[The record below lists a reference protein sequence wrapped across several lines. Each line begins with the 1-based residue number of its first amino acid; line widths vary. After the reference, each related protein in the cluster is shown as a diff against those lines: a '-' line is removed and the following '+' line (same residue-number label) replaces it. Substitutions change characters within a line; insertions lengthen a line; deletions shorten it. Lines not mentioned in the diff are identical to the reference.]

1 MRIWISILAVLAT
14 VTIQGCS
21 DGDELAVQ
29 QKATVVQLVDVQ
41 VQTSEKIYTF
51 PATVLPKSTAN
62 LAFRVGGR
70 LDKVHLTEGLF
81 VKKGALL
88 AKLDPTTFR
97 LAKAKAKVQ
106 LKQAKLDLKRVKA
119 IATKGIGSEKSVDNA
134 QVAVELAEID
144 LETAASNLRYS
155 ELHAPF
161 DALIAKRLIENQGYI
176 KTGAV
181 VAHLQDL
188 SRIHFKF
195 DVPERLVSRYRSA
208 DSHRAK
214 ASAYIDGHIDKSFD
228 IEYLEHSTE
237 PDPVT
242 QTYQVVFAMDYPKGL
257 DITPGIRATV
267 TVKSSDETALAAVG
281 VPINALVTGNDDKLY
296 VWLQDEKTQT
306 VNKQL
311 VSVGPMSQG
320 WVAILSG
327 LKAGQKVV
335 ASGASQMKP
344 GMLVRPYVAE

>member
-1 MRIWISILAVLAT
+1 MRIWVLILAVMAT
-14 VTIQGCS
+14 ILMQGCS
-21 DGDELAVQ
+21 DGDELVIK

-41 VQTSEKIYTF
+41 VQTRETIYTF

-70 LDKVHLTEGLF
+70 LDKVHLTEGQF

-88 AKLDPTTFR
+88 AKLDPTTF
-97 LAKAKAKVQ
+97 LLAQAKARVQ
-106 LKQAKLDLKRVKA
+106 LKQAKLALKRVQA

-134 QVAVELAEID
+134 QTAVELAEIG
-144 LETAASNLRYS
+144 LETAASNMRYS

-161 DALIAKRLIENQGYI
+161 DALVAKRLIENQGYI

-195 DVPERLVSRYRSA
+195 DVPERLVSGYRSA
-208 DSHRAK
+208 DTHGTMAR
-214 ASAYIDGHIDKSFD
+214 AYIDGHIDKSFD

-242 QTYQVVFAMDYPKGL
+242 QTYQVVFAMAYPKGL

-267 TVKSSDETALAAVG
+267 TIKSSDEVAQTAVG
-281 VPINALVTGNDDKLY
+281 VPINAVVTGNDDTLY
-296 VWLQDEKTQT
+296 VWLQDQKTKT
-306 VNKQL
+306 VNKKI

-320 WVAILSG
+320 WIAILSG
-327 LKAGQKVV
+327 LEAGQKVV
-335 ASGASQMKP
+335 ASGASQMQP
-344 GMLVRPYVAE
+344 GMLVRAYVAE